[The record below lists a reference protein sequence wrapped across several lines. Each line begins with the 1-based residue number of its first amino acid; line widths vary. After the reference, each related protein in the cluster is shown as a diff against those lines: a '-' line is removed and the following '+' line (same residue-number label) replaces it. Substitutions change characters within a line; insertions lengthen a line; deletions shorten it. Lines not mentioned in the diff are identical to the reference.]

1 MNKFKFLSK
10 DNKVTYRTPIEY
22 LKEYL
27 RRLDCNYCSQFN
39 IFNET
44 SPLWVPSNNLYSR
57 VMRYIESEQLTS
69 FEEVRRYLYF
79 CYRDMVEGIHEIKQV
94 DDGTHITLV
103 NEVCL
108 FMTQRVTHENI

>member
-1 MNKFKFLSK
+1 MINFKFLSK
-10 DNKVTYRTPIEY
+10 DNKVPYRTPTEY

-27 RRLDCNYCSQFN
+27 RRLDFNYSSQFN

-44 SPLWVPSNNLYSR
+44 SPLWVPSNTLYSR
-57 VMRYIESEQLTS
+57 TTRYIESEELTS

-79 CYRDMVEGIHEIKQV
+79 CYRDMVEGIHEIKRI
-94 DDGTHITLV
+94 DDETHITLV

-108 FMTQRVTHENI
+108 FMTQRDRYERI

>member
-1 MNKFKFLSK
+1 MNSFKFLSK
-10 DNKVTYRTPIEY
+10 DNKVPYRTPIEY

-57 VMRYIESEQLTS
+57 TMRYIESEQLTS
-69 FEEVRRYLYF
+69 FEEVRRYIYF
-79 CYRDMVEGIHEIKQV
+79 VYRDMVEGIHEIKQV
-94 DDGTHITLV
+94 DDETHIILV
-103 NEVCL
+103 NEVSL
-108 FMTQRVTHENI
+108 FMTQIDRYERI